1 MQISNKV
8 SRQGLSKVKFYFVR
22 LSLAYQMRLQCNRC
36 ISARAICC
44 TKQPPLQQ
52 DRNATKNKP
61 SQSVVRCELDIN
73 VLSHE
78 QGWRQAQLCFKGVGK
93 STLPKQSVYIHLWE
107 VFTCTYALWAEEK
120 KKTPHYSLSLVL
132 CRLMIVTILVPFSSH
147 KFCCFDSLF
156 NNR

>member
-78 QGWRQAQLCFKGVGK
+78 QGWRQALLCFKGVGK

-120 KKTPHYSLSLVL
+120 KKTPHYIQPVYG
-132 CRLMIVTILVPFSSH
+132 IVQADDCHNSCSFFFSQILQ
-147 KFCCFDSLF
+147 L
-156 NNR
+156 